1 LFETKPDDYQM
12 RIWIPGCSSGEEV
25 YSIAITIHECMEAM
39 GRHFNVQIFGTDID
53 EEAINAARL

>member
-1 LFETKPDDYQM
+1 M